1 MKTPIYGPARAPR
14 RAQSATSATA
24 ATSATRSAAPVVRL
38 RYRAY
43 LGARRAG
50 FAAPSV
56 DLMTLVIADAIKRRA
71 QAEIQRPALRDACE
85 LPVAQERNA
94 GCDAES
100 PAWEDGDPD

>member
-1 MKTPIYGPARAPR
+1 M
-14 RAQSATSATA
+14 
-24 ATSATRSAAPVVRL
+24 RL

-43 LGARRAG
+43 VGARRAW
-50 FAAPSV
+50 FAAPPV

-71 QAEIQRPALRDACE
+71 QAEIQRPALRDAYE
-85 LPVAQERNA
+85 LPVAQERDA